1 MSSPLTDALADPGPH
16 TAASLAA
23 RLPHFPADAIS
34 QALEA
39 LAAQGVLERVVG
51 EGDAPAYRYV
61 APERYVQHTWDVVK
75 DPGKR
80 PGGGPR

>member
-1 MSSPLTDALADPGPH
+1 MSESLNQALAETGPH
-16 TAASLAA
+16 TAESLAQ
-23 RLPHFPADAIS
+23 RLPHFPVDAIR

-39 LAAQGVLERVVG
+39 LAQQGVLERVEG
-51 EGDAPAYRYV
+51 EGGVPAYRYV

-80 PGGGPR
+80 PGGSPK